1 MLKPLQTLEVDS
13 ISKEKGLKP
22 FWNDLSG
29 EIAST
34 FMLPTKTDCAVSD
47 LISLNGL
54 SNDHLEKSWFSTRL
68 FCHRRSNLHETCFTS
83 CMSFPV
89 ACTDF
94 ETIASRFIRLSPTA
108 DQKKIFKNWTD
119 ISRWVFNWTIDF
131 IRSCIGFAPHWMEIK
146 KYATQCLP
154 KWTRDVPFQIKGIA
168 IKEAC
173 KAFWDAGGK
182 PKFRTRKN
190 PEQSC
195 FIPKTALKS
204 SGIYP
209 RISGKGLKFHEDL
222 PEFSRDSRLIWR
234 YEKWWISVPF
244 KQTIPRSENQ
254 ASGIVAID
262 PGVRK
267 FATFYSP
274 DISGKI
280 GEGDFSRIYRLL
292 LHLDRLYS
300 KRAKANRRK
309 KKPLTKAIRRLSAK
323 IKNLIEEL
331 HWKTARFLCEN
342 FSVILMPTYETRQMV
357 EKNNRKI
364 RTKTVRS
371 MLGFN
376 NFKFKQR
383 LKWIAKKLGKTVIDV
398 SEAYTSKTHPQ
409 TGHVRN
415 IGSAK
420 WIKLRNGSVADRDL
434 VGAHNI
440 LVKYLTEYYAL
451 GDTPAI

>member
-1 MLKPLQTLEVDS
+1 MLKPLQTSEVDS
-13 ISKEKGLKP
+13 TSKGRDLKP
-22 FWNDLSG
+22 FWNEQSE

-34 FMLPTKTDCAVSD
+34 FILPTKTDCAVSD

-54 SNDHLEKSWFSTRL
+54 LSSLPEKSWFSTRL
-68 FCHRRSNLHETCFTS
+68 FCHQRSNLHETCSTS

-89 ACTDF
+89 ECTDF
-94 ETIASRFIRLSPTA
+94 ETIASRLIRLSPTA
-108 DQKKIFKNWTD
+108 DQKKIFKKWTD

-173 KAFWDAGGK
+173 KAFWDAKGK
-182 PKFRTRKN
+182 PKFRSRKN

-204 SGIYP
+204 NGIYP
-209 RISGKGLKFHEDL
+209 KVSGKGLKFHESL
-222 PEFSRDSRLIWR
+222 PEFPMDSRLIWR
-234 YEKWWISVPF
+234 SEKWWISVPY
-244 KQTIPRSENQ
+244 KQTISRSENQ

-262 PGVRK
+262 PGVRT

-300 KRAKANRRK
+300 KRAKANRGK
-309 KKPLTKAIRRLSAK
+309 KKSLSKAIRRLSAK
-323 IKNLIEEL
+323 IENLIDEL

-342 FSVILMPTYETRQMV
+342 FSVILIPTYETKQMV
-357 EKNNRKI
+357 KKNNRKI

-371 MLGFN
+371 MLGLN
-376 NFKFKQR
+376 NFKSKQR
-383 LKWIAKKLGKTVIDV
+383 LKWIAKKLGKTVLDV

-409 TGHVRN
+409 TGRVKN

-420 WIKLRNGSVADRDL
+420 WIKLQNGSMADRDL

-440 LVKYLTEYYAL
+440 LVKFLTEYYAL

>member
-1 MLKPLQTLEVDS
+1 
-13 ISKEKGLKP
+13 
-22 FWNDLSG
+22 
-29 EIAST
+29 
-34 FMLPTKTDCAVSD
+34 MLPTRTDCAVSD

-68 FCHRRSNLHETCFTS
+68 FFLQKLNLHETYFTS

-89 ACTDF
+89 ECTDL
-94 ETIASRFIRLSPTA
+94 ETIVSKLIKLSPIA
-108 DQKKIFKNWTD
+108 EQKRIFKKWTD

-131 IRSCIGFAPHWMEIK
+131 IRSCINFAPNWMEIK
-146 KYATQCLP
+146 KYATRFLP
-154 KWTRDVPFQIKGIA
+154 EWTKDVPFQIKGIA

-173 KAFWDAGGK
+173 QAFWNAKGK
-182 PKFRTRKN
+182 PKFRSRKN

-195 FIPKTALKS
+195 FIPKTALKNN
-204 SGIYP
+204 GIYP
-209 RISGKGLKFHEDL
+209 RISGKGLKFHESL
-222 PEFSRDSRLIWR
+222 PEYPMDSRLVWR
-234 YEKWWISVPF
+234 SEKWWISVPS
-244 KQTIPRSENQ
+244 KQTISRSESQ
-254 ASGIVAID
+254 ASGIVGID
-262 PGVRK
+262 PGVRT

-292 LHLDRLYS
+292 LNLDQLYS
-300 KRAKANRRK
+300 KRSKANKRK
-309 KKPLTKAIRRLSAK
+309 KKSLTKAIRRLSAK
-323 IKNLIEEL
+323 IKNLIDEL

-342 FSVILMPTYETRQMV
+342 FSVILMPTYETKQMV
-357 EKNNRKI
+357 EKNDRKI
-364 RTKTVRS
+364 KTKTVRS
-371 MLGFN
+371 MLGFC

-383 LKWIAKKLGKTVIDV
+383 LKWMAKKLGKWVLDV

-409 TGHVRN
+409 TGQVKN

-420 WIKLRNGSVADRDL
+420 WIKLKDGSMADRDL

-440 LVKYLTEYYAL
+440 LVKFLTENYAL

>member
-1 MLKPLQTLEVDS
+1 M
-13 ISKEKGLKP
+13 
-22 FWNDLSG
+22 
-29 EIAST
+29 
-34 FMLPTKTDCAVSD
+34 
-47 LISLNGL
+47 
-54 SNDHLEKSWFSTRL
+54 
-68 FCHRRSNLHETCFTS
+68 
-83 CMSFPV
+83 
-89 ACTDF
+89 
-94 ETIASRFIRLSPTA
+94 
-108 DQKKIFKNWTD
+108 
-119 ISRWVFNWTIDF
+119 
-131 IRSCIGFAPHWMEIK
+131 
-146 KYATQCLP
+146 P

-168 IKEAC
+168 IKDAC
-173 KAFWDAGGK
+173 KAFWDAKGK
-182 PKFRTRKN
+182 PKFRSRKN

-204 SGIYP
+204 NGIYP
-209 RISGKGLKFHEDL
+209 KVSGKGLKFHESL
-222 PEFSRDSRLIWR
+222 PEFPMDSRLIWR
-234 YEKWWISVPF
+234 SEKWWISVPY
-244 KQTIPRSENQ
+244 KQTICRSENQ

-262 PGVRK
+262 PGVRT
-267 FATFYSP
+267 FAAFYSP

-300 KRAKANRRK
+300 KRAKANGGK
-309 KKPLTKAIRRLSAK
+309 KKSLTKAIRRLSAK
-323 IKNLIEEL
+323 IKNLIDEL

-342 FSVILMPTYETRQMV
+342 FSVILMPTYETKQMV
-357 EKNNRKI
+357 EKNNRNI

-383 LKWIAKKLGKTVIDV
+383 LKWIAKKLGKTVLDV

-409 TGHVRN
+409 TGRVKN

-420 WIKLRNGSVADRDL
+420 WIKLQNGSMADRDL

-440 LVKYLTEYYAL
+440 LVKFLTEYYAL